1 MESRRVA
8 YRSFGI
14 PLGHVRTTTAV
25 IRELDGIRWRL
36 QGTCS
41 GDRSE
46 AWFTDLRTPAARHAR
61 RICEDCPVRTR
72 CLAAALLYGE
82 EYGIWGGLDPDERLV
97 LDGRLRGGESLR
109 AVVRSVIAR
118 RVVGELDEAV

>member
-1 MESRRVA
+1 MLGGPE
-8 YRSFGI
+8 RSVV
-14 PLGHVRTTTAV
+14 H
-25 IRELDGIRWRL
+25 
-36 QGTCS
+36 
-41 GDRSE
+41 RSPH
-46 AWFTDLRTPAARHAR
+46 AAAARTAR
-61 RICEDCPVRTR
+61 QVCEVCPVRTR